1 MEENGIRRSRIAAIL
16 AAMTLVVAA
25 CSSSASSPSASAG
38 GGGESAAP
46 ASPGGGG
53 QSPAA
58 SGGTGDLAGQTVTVI
73 GTWGGDEEKAFKQ
86 MVAPWETQTGASVKY
101 TGTRDL
107 NTVLT
112 TGVAS
117 GVLPDLAGLPGPGQM
132 VSWADSLIDL
142 GNVID

>member
-38 GGGESAAP
+38 GGGSSAAPP
-46 ASPGGGG
+46 ASPGGSG
-53 QSPAA
+53 SPAA
-58 SGGTGDLAGQTVTVI
+58 SGGGTGELAGQTVTVI

-86 MVAPWETQTGASVKY
+86 MVAPWEQQTGAKVSY

-107 NTVLT
+107 N
-112 TGVAS
+112 
-117 GVLPDLAGLPGPGQM
+117 
-132 VSWADSLIDL
+132 
-142 GNVID
+142 